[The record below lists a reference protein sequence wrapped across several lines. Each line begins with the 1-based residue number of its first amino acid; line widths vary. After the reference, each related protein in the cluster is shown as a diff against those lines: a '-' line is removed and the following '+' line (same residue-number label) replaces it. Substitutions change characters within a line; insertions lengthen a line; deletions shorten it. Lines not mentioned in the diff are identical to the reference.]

1 MKPEALKL
9 CVVCKG
15 TGVECRVG
23 DSGLE
28 DQNWCASCET
38 GRAKAE
44 MVAQIIE
51 RLMQDRATR
60 AA

>member
-1 MKPEALKL
+1 MKPEALNL

-15 TGVECRVG
+15 TGVERRVG
-23 DSGLE
+23 DPGLE
-28 DQNWCASCET
+28 DQNWCANCET

-51 RLMQDRATR
+51 RSMPERVTR